1 MKHPHPSVCRRA
13 STRDGSVSYC
23 GAPANEFLCGC
34 AAERE
39 RGLELEGVLA
49 AEQTRAAEL
58 SSRIAFFGQA
68 YTKVSNKLEGAEK
81 KNKELVSTLTA
92 VQRKSDS
99 LEKQL
104 AGAQAQLI
112 EAQMGGTKEVR
123 NCYCMLFMR
132 SFSAVNPMADW
143 RLS

>member
-1 MKHPHPSVCRRA
+1 MRARFCGKKDAVVEELVRVSRVVFLTGASHAGPS
-13 STRDGSVSYC
+13 
-23 GAPANEFLCGC
+23 

-49 AEQTRAAEL
+49 AEQNRAAEL
-58 SSRIAFFGQA
+58 STRIAFFGQA

-81 KNKELVSTLTA
+81 KNKELVATLTA

-112 EAQMGGTKEVR
+112 EAQMGGTKEV
-123 NCYCMLFMR
+123 CL
-132 SFSAVNPMADW
+132 SFFVKAFQLNWPAI
-143 RLS
+143 